1 MSSNPK
7 NQAAWLVGEQ
17 VRPLEIKESEYT
29 SPGPA
34 EILIRNRASAINPVD
49 CFLQALKHK
58 DMPFPFSF
66 PAVLGFDV
74 AGEVVEV
81 FVARALAYSEGLL
94 IHETVVA
101 T

>member
-1 MSSNPK
+1 MSNPQ

-17 VRPLEIKESEYT
+17 VRPLQIKNSEYA

-49 CFLQALKHK
+49 CFLQSLKHE
-58 DMPFPFSF
+58 DIPFPFSF

-81 FVARALAYSEGLL
+81 YDA
-94 IHETVVA
+94 
-101 T
+101 

>member
-1 MSSNPK
+1 MSNKPK

-17 VRPLEIKESEYT
+17 VRPLEIKPTEYA

-34 EILIRNRASAINPVD
+34 EILIRNRACAVNPVD
-49 CFLQALKHK
+49 SFLQSLKHEN
-58 DMPFPFSF
+58 MPFPFTF

-81 FVARALAYSEGLL
+81 YVSLPLVCFRMEILANPWP
-94 IHETVVA
+94 
-101 T
+101 